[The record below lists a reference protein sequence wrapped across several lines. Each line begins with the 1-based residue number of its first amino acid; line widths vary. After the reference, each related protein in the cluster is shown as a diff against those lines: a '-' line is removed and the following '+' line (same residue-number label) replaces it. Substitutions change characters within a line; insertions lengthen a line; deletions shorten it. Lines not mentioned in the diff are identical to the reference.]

1 MTCDMSVT
9 PELKVLHDQL
19 LAAKPEEAQHE
30 EATCPFCAAGA
41 DATHDTNS
49 GGSMPESFTQAELD
63 AAVAAASADLQ
74 KRLEELGAQVRDT
87 EVGQAVAEAVAAKE
101 TEVSELQNKLD
112 AAEAARTA
120 AENKLSETEKYWAET
135 IAAAEDAAQVAARRD
150 ERVAEAKKAG
160 VLADAYVDENADR
173 FAAMSDEDFT
183 ARLDEWKAIAAAA
196 GTKTGDIPA
205 KTALAAA
212 RATDEQPTSAL
223 SFIADLR
230 RDRVDPKSLIG
241 GA

>member
-1 MTCDMSVT
+1 M
-9 PELKVLHDQL
+9 HD
-19 LAAKPEEAQHE
+19 
-30 EATCPFCAAGA
+30 EATCPLCALGA

-49 GGSMPESFTQAELD
+49 GGSMPESFTQADLE
-63 AAVAAASADLQ
+63 AAVAAATSDLQ

-120 AENKLSETEKYWAET
+120 AENKLSETEKYWTDAITSAE
-135 IAAAEDAAQVAARRD
+135 EAAQVAARRE

-160 VLADAYVDENADR
+160 VLSDAYVDENAER
-173 FAAMSDEDFT
+173 FAAMSGEDFK
-183 ARLDEWKAIAAAA
+183 ARMDEWRAIAASA
-196 GTKTGDIPA
+196 GTKTGEIPA
-205 KTALAAA
+205 KTALNAA
-212 RATDEQPTSAL
+212 RATEDQPTSAL
-223 SFIADLR
+223 SYIADLR

>member
-1 MTCDMSVT
+1 MSVT
-9 PELKVLHDQL
+9 NELKVLHDQL
-19 LAAKPEEAQHE
+19 LAAKPDEATHD
-30 EATCPFCAAGA
+30 EATCPLCALGD

-49 GGSMPESFTQAELD
+49 GGSMPESFTQADLE
-63 AAVAAASADLQ
+63 AAVAAATSDLQ

-87 EVGQAVAEAVAAKE
+87 EVGQAVAEAVAGKE

-120 AENKLSETEKYWAET
+120 AENKLTETEQYWTEA
-135 IAAAEDAAQVAARRD
+135 IAAAEEQTQVAARRD

-160 VLADAYVDENADR
+160 VLADAYVDEHADR
-173 FAAMSDEDFT
+173 FAAMSDDEFKS
-183 ARLDEWKAIAAAA
+183 RLDEWRAIAAAA
-196 GTKTGDIPA
+196 GGTKTGEIPA
-205 KTALAAA
+205 KTALNAA
-212 RATDEQPTSAL
+212 RATEEQPTSAL
-223 SFIADLR
+223 SYIADLR